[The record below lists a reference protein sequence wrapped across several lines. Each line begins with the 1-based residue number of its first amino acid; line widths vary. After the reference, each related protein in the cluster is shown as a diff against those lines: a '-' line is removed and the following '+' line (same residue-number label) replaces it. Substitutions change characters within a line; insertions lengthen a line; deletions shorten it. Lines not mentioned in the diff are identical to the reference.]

1 VNATWEKKLVIEGD
15 ISYIQTNEAHGRM
28 QCRLFFLL
36 LGCCSDTATDSGDAA
51 KYNLTWFAHKKVE
64 HMKGSAGETLDSTK

>member
-1 VNATWEKKLVIEGD
+1 M
-15 ISYIQTNEAHGRM
+15 QTV
-28 QCRLFFLL
+28 FLL

-64 HMKGSAGETLDSTK
+64 HMKGSAGETLDSTKQTASETPFSATSSEGYFL